1 MTHPLCGNLSAFTD
15 KELYDKYKELQ
26 NKYWSVSNIS
36 VKLQIEMLLA
46 DYHLEIENR
55 KGKENKELD
64 ELIKVV

>member
-1 MTHPLCGNLSAFTD
+1 LTHPLSGNLSAFTD

>member
-1 MTHPLCGNLSAFTD
+1 MSGNLSAFTD

>member
-15 KELYDKYKELQ
+15 KELYDKYKDLQ

>member
-1 MTHPLCGNLSAFTD
+1 LTHPLCGNLSAFTD
-15 KELYDKYKELQ
+15 KELYDKYKDLQ

>member
-1 MTHPLCGNLSAFTD
+1 LTHPLCGNLSAFTD